1 MPSYQKSIKEPIS
14 EETTELQP
22 IDNYINLD
30 TQDLLKISTN
40 LRETINIFEIL
51 EQQGLDI
58 GKQYKWD
65 KRIYK
70 VSK

>member
-1 MPSYQKSIKEPIS
+1 MIKHIPWHKNNPLPTLTVE
-14 EETTELQP
+14 
-22 IDNYINLD
+22 
-30 TQDLLKISTN
+30 K
-40 LRETINIFEIL
+40 L

>member
-1 MPSYQKSIKEPIS
+1 MKEPIES
-14 EETTELQP
+14 QP

-30 TQDLLKISTN
+30 TQDLLKTSTN
-40 LRETINIFEIL
+40 FRETINNIFEKL

-70 VSK
+70 VSR